1 MNSASPGLILI
12 RPILLPDRDAPSRQ
26 RLICQIDG
34 FARGVRWRAREMW
47 RTTVREHF
55 ACNGRN
61 NAFRVAQSVLGK
73 FSRHH
78 VELVL
83 DLRIAGRRGRRNG
96 CRRRATGGS
105 CFMTGGGG
113 PQRNAD
119 LGIMAGLAL
128 STLLVPVAAAEVQS

>member
-1 MNSASPGLILI
+1 LIAK
-12 RPILLPDRDAPSRQ
+12 RDREAAQKD
-26 RLICQIDG
+26 I
-34 FARGVRWRAREMW
+34 ARYEEMK
-47 RTTVREHF
+47 R
-55 ACNGRN
+55 
-61 NAFRVAQSVLGK
+61 K
-73 FSRHH
+73 SRHH